1 MIGHIPN
8 EINHGDKVSGSMF
21 SPPCFPSPIA
31 TRGLEILIHY
41 DFKIETSK
49 LKLLKRL
56 KGIIERKYDEP
67 INGPVQPIQKV
78 EIV

>member
-1 MIGHIPN
+1 MY
-8 EINHGDKVSGSMF
+8 
-21 SPPCFPSPIA
+21 SPPCFPSPNT
-31 TRGLEILIHY
+31 TRGLEILIDY

-67 INGPVQPIQKV
+67 INGPVQPI
-78 EIV
+78 